1 MLQAIQTATQQRK
14 KLLSHHG
21 GKGMHGESSF
31 FVLQMYQGRVLF
43 SSWALFH
50 LQKYCKGIDQYPCFD
65 LEVIWLIDKLSIL

>member
-1 MLQAIQTATQQRK
+1 MVEKACMVSLP
-14 KLLSHHG
+14 
-21 GKGMHGESSF
+21 F